1 MTSACSIDRRRAAC
15 SVYSPVTLSRAAV
28 LWRGAAWT
36 DGCRELRHVLVE
48 DRPALGA
55 VMRSKYV
62 QSAVGRG
69 VFEGVRAALREGRP
83 ALFAGTA
90 CQVAGMRSYL
100 GKLADSDL
108 FLGVDVICHGVPS
121 PELWSRWVD
130 YRGEAFGSDVCDVNM
145 RSKTTGWLSYSAMY
159 KHIAEKDNTGDT
171 ESQIFGKD
179 WYMKAF
185 LANASLRSSCLA
197 CPAKRSSGAD
207 ITLGDFWGF
216 QNTHPEVDNSKGVS
230 AVLCNTEKGVRAF
243 EAISGLT
250 ANGPATLDGVIAGN
264 PSLVHSV
271 TPYPKRD
278 EFLNDVSAGLSIPDL
293 MDKWDFR
300 PTLWQRVRGKLG
312 GIKRR
317 LKRLVGRRA

>member
-1 MTSACSIDRRRAAC
+1 
-15 SVYSPVTLSRAAV
+15 
-28 LWRGAAWT
+28 
-36 DGCRELRHVLVE
+36 
-48 DRPALGA
+48 
-55 VMRSKYV
+55 
-62 QSAVGRG
+62 
-69 VFEGVRAALREGRP
+69 
-83 ALFAGTA
+83 
-90 CQVAGMRSYL
+90 
-100 GKLADSDL
+100 
-108 FLGVDVICHGVPS
+108 
-121 PELWSRWVD
+121 
-130 YRGEAFGSDVCDVNM
+130 
-145 RSKTTGWLSYSAMY
+145 MY